1 MSELI
6 DKRLVDEAVDAYVD
20 WREERAS
27 VWDAY
32 ARWASAPVADCR
44 LAFSAYRAA
53 LDREER
59 AAHVYA
65 EVMTP
70 RVSVAVSAFRLDVA
84 GEAVYEPDKPRMM
97 EVTTSAVRAARA
109 RAAAVTRHAA
119 STG

>member
-32 ARWASAPVADCR
+32 ARWASAPVAHCP
-44 LAFSAYRAA
+44 LAFSASGAA

-65 EVMTP
+65 ELMT
-70 RVSVAVSAFRLDVA
+70 RVSVAVSASQLDVA
-84 GEAVYEPDKPRMM
+84 GELC
-97 EVTTSAVRAARA
+97 TSLKSPA
-109 RAAAVTRHAA
+109 
-119 STG
+119 

>member
-1 MSELI
+1 VSLPSLEQLNTEEAPMSELI

-32 ARWASAPVADCR
+32 ARWASAPVADRR

-65 EVMTP
+65 ELMTP

-84 GEAVYEPDKPRMM
+84 GELC
-97 EVTTSAVRAARA
+97 TSLTSPA
-109 RAAAVTRHAA
+109 
-119 STG
+119 

>member
-1 MSELI
+1 MNELI

-20 WREERAS
+20 WREESAT

-32 ARWASAPVADCR
+32 ARWTNARPPDSP

-65 EVMTP
+65 ELMT
-70 RVSVAVSAFRLDVA
+70 RMSVAVPSFQLDMA
-84 GEAVYEPDKPRMM
+84 EESCLQAL
-97 EVTTSAVRAARA
+97 TS
-109 RAAAVTRHAA
+109 
-119 STG
+119 ST

>member
-32 ARWASAPVADCR
+32 ARWASAPVADCP

-65 EVMTP
+65 ELMT
-70 RVSVAVSAFRLDVA
+70 RVSVAVSASQLDVA
-84 GEAVYEPDKPRMM
+84 GELC
-97 EVTTSAVRAARA
+97 TSLKSPA
-109 RAAAVTRHAA
+109 
-119 STG
+119 